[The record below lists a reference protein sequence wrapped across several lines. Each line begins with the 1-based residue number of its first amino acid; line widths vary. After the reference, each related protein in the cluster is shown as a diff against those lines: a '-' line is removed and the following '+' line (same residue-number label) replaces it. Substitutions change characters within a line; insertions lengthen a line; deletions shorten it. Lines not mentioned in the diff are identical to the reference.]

1 MPTSLKQMTYTYF
14 IKCHVCSRKWLVH
27 VSYPPSEWYP
37 GHEVEHSYCPKCR
50 KDVTTTVVR
59 EATLSDKLIPW
70 MPWEGPPLP
79 RGFFSG
85 WLKPTGW
92 RGYFRRP
99 PERRF

>member
-1 MPTSLKQMTYTYF
+1 M
-14 IKCHVCSRKWLVH
+14 H

-50 KDVTTTVVR
+50 RDVTTTVVR